1 MCSLRGETLTL
12 KSKGQT
18 VAVSWKQGSFL
29 GFGGDRSQNYVLC
42 EYTTSNGNSVPVYI
56 QGGYDIPQR
65 LTVNSNLQYGT
76 QDNVLFF
83 VYHDK
88 SQTPFQERFR
98 CSAGFQKFVYAT
110 NTVLIL
116 MANGIDISL
125 LAGNYLVNVWKD
137 PNEPCGWP
145 TENLDL
151 ESNLGWL
158 S

>member
-1 MCSLRGETLTL
+1 MIKSVYTMCSLRGETLTL

-18 VAVSWKQGSFL
+18 VTVSWKQGSLF

-98 CSAGFQKFVYAT
+98 CSGFQKFVYAT
-110 NTVLIL
+110 NTVLI
-116 MANGIDISL
+116 MANGIDISWM
-125 LAGNYLVNVWKD
+125 AGNYLVNV
-137 PNEPCGWP
+137 
-145 TENLDL
+145 
-151 ESNLGWL
+151 
-158 S
+158 